1 MPADPHI
8 QRLVGQKLAEALSDY
23 DWPGAIPSIE
33 AAWRRK
39 PDYGLADLGTLK
51 VSVVPGPVQI
61 NQRQSAPR
69 GADFFEL
76 TVGIVIAKH
85 VGSEPEIQDLE
96 DLNQAIMDAI
106 RSELL
111 PLADLEAAD
120 WLDIAQPVP
129 YDAEVLQERNVFL
142 SQIEVTYMVGMNK
155 LDPPPPPPPPA
166 P

>member
-8 QRLVGQKLAEALSDY
+8 QRLVGQKLAEALSGY
-23 DWPGAIPSIE
+23 SWPGTLSTIE

-39 PDYGLADLGTLK
+39 PDYDLTDLGTLK

-61 NQRQSAPR
+61 NQRQQAPR

-85 VGSEPEIQDLE
+85 VGSEQEIQDLE

-111 PLADLEAAD
+111 PLDDLEAAD
-120 WLDIAQPVP
+120 WLDIGRPVP
-129 YDAEVLQERNVFL
+129 YDVEALQERNVFL
-142 SQIEVTYMVGMNK
+142 SQIEVAYMVPMNK
-155 LDPPPPPPPPA
+155 LA
-166 P
+166 ASE

>member
-8 QRLVGQKLAEALSDY
+8 QRLVGQKLAEALSGY
-23 DWPGAIPSIE
+23 SWPGTLSTIE

-39 PDYGLADLGTLK
+39 PDYDLTDLGTLK

-61 NQRQSAPR
+61 NQRQQAPR

-85 VGSEPEIQDLE
+85 VGSEQEIQDLE

-111 PLADLEAAD
+111 PLDDLEAAD
-120 WLDIAQPVP
+120 WLDIGQPVP
-129 YDAEVLQERNVFL
+129 YDVEALQERNVFL

-155 LDPPPPPPPPA
+155 LAPPPA

>member
-8 QRLVGQKLAEALSDY
+8 QRLVGQKLADALTEY
-23 DWPGAIPSIE
+23 TWPGAIDKITAE
-33 AAWRRK
+33 WRRK
-39 PDYGLADLGTLK
+39 PDYGLPDLGTLK

-61 NQRQSAPR
+61 NQRQQAPR

-76 TVGIVIAKH
+76 TVGIVVAKH
-85 VGSEPEIQDLE
+85 VGTEQEIQDLE
-96 DLNQAIMDAI
+96 DLNMAIMDAI

-111 PLADLEAAD
+111 PLEDLDAAD
-120 WLDIAQPVP
+120 WLDIGQPVP

-155 LDPPPPPPPPA
+155 LAPAPPPPPPA

>member
-8 QRLVGQKLAEALSDY
+8 QRLVGQKLAEALSGY
-23 DWPGAIPSIE
+23 EWPGTLSTIE

-39 PDYGLADLGTLK
+39 PDYDLTDLGTLK

-61 NQRQSAPR
+61 NQRQQAPR

-85 VGSEPEIQDLE
+85 VGSEQEIQDLE

-111 PLADLEAAD
+111 PLDDLEAAD
-120 WLDIAQPVP
+120 WLDIGQPVP
-129 YDAEVLQERNVFL
+129 YDVEALQERNVFL
-142 SQIEVTYMVGMNK
+142 SQIELTYMVGMNK
-155 LDPPPPPPPPA
+155 LAPPPA